1 MHLIKSLFVGAA
13 CVVAAVAQGVAF
25 TATPGVVRPGESS
38 LIKWTGGDSNT
49 DAVISLYQG
58 DARDLQFV
66 RTIESMPP
74 FSLLVATQIFIEASI
89 TDHARILAAARNGQ
103 FTWTI
108 PADLPNRNDY
118 SLQIDSGFDDNY
130 SGRFT
135 ITGSTAVSSSS
146 SSRSST
152 ATATASSS
160 SSSSSSS
167 TATATAAVVQ
177 SVILSNITTTIS
189 DNNATT
195 TVPAGVVG
203 TGVGAS
209 GSAATGTA
217 MSRNTTMARP
227 TLSSTSS
234 SSSEATSTSEE
245 SGSQPTGGSGSGGGE
260 EAPSSGAV
268 AMEVASFASPFAL
281 VLSAVAAIMFLA

>member
-13 CVVAAVAQGVAF
+13 CVVAAAAQKIAF
-25 TATPGVVRPGESS
+25 TGTPAVVRPGDSVP
-38 LIKWTGGDSNT
+38 ITWGGGDPNS
-49 DAVISLYQG
+49 DATVTLYQG
-58 DARDLQFV
+58 DFRNLEFV
-66 RTIESMPP
+66 RVIESNGRNNRTVWTVPND
-74 FSLLVATQIFIEASI
+74 LL
-89 TDHARILAAARNGQ
+89 
-103 FTWTI
+103 
-108 PADLPNRNDY
+108 NRNDY
-118 SLQIDSGFDDNY
+118 SLQISQGLDDNY
-130 SGRFT
+130 SGPFSL
-135 ITGSTAVSSSS
+135 TGSTAVSSSS

-160 SSSSSSS
+160 SSSSS
-167 TATATAAVVQ
+167 ATAAVAVVQ
-177 SVILSNITTTIS
+177 SVIISNTTTTIS

-195 TVPAGVVG
+195 TVPAGIIG

-245 SGSQPTGGSGSGGGE
+245 SGSQPTGGSSSGGGE

-281 VLSAVAAIMFLA
+281 VLSAVAAI

>member
-13 CVVAAVAQGVAF
+13 CAVAAAAQGVSF

-38 LIKWTGGDSNT
+38 TIKWAGQQPNT

-58 DARDLQFV
+58 DANNLDFV
-66 RTIESMPP
+66 RIIESN
-74 FSLLVATQIFIEASI
+74 
-89 TDHARILAAARNGQ
+89 ARNGQ
-103 FTWTI
+103 FTWRV

-135 ITGSTAVSSSS
+135 LTGSSAV
-146 SSRSST
+146 
-152 ATATASSS
+152 SS

-167 TATATAAVVQ
+167 TSSRSTSSRSTSTVTASSSSSSPSTTGGATGLVVQ
-177 SVILSNITTTIS
+177 SVIVTNTTTSVVDNSTTTI
-189 DNNATT
+189 
-195 TVPAGVVG
+195 PAGGAVG

-234 SSSEATSTSEE
+234 SSDATSTSEE
-245 SGSQPTGGSGSGGGE
+245 SSSAPTGGAGTEGGSEGG
-260 EAPSSGAV
+260 APSS
-268 AMEVASFASPFAL
+268 AMEVASFASPLAL
-281 VLSAVAAIMFLA
+281 ILSAVAAIMFLA